1 MTTIMPQNELVRKA
15 VAWIG
20 TEARDRAGVP
30 LNRLIEE
37 AGRRFN
43 LSPLE
48 VETLQRFFKDNPNHR
63 PDAC

>member
-15 VAWIG
+15 VAWISAQTSDQVG
-20 TEARDRAGVP
+20 ATLA
-30 LNRLIEE
+30 RLIEE
-37 AGRRFN
+37 AGQRFN

-48 VETLQRFFKDNPNHR
+48 MEGLQRFFRDNPNPR